1 MAKGKLPPEELLENL
16 AQFRGTSQ
24 WYKHPLFSKFV
35 YTDGVRFVAVNA
47 GAYWLLEFIF
57 SNQLLPKIKGEGF
70 QRWELTK
77 TGSKATIKVEDGNDN
92 LIKSFNISYTDFPL
106 DTFILWFIDGALLL
120 PSEY

>member
-1 MAKGKLPPEELLENL
+1 MPPEELLKNL

-24 WYKHPLFSKFV
+24 WYKHPLFQKFV

-57 SNQLLPKIKGEGF
+57 SNQLLPEIKAEGF
-70 QRWELTK
+70 QRWELIK

-92 LIKSFNISYTDFPL
+92 LVKSFNISYTDFPL
-106 DTFILWFIDGALLL
+106 DNFILWFINGALLL